1 MGDRLPGSAKKRHST
16 HAGELR
22 VGDLPR
28 GDLPHC
34 GGGHPRQAYF
44 PGAISL
50 KTRLNLARFYFSFCS
65 TCKVY
70 LLCTYVSK
78 LFGCNEFFYEDLK

>member
-1 MGDRLPGSAKKRHST
+1 MPVGQHAPALRTLCILATGSLWW
-16 HAGELR
+16 G
-22 VGDLPR
+22 
-28 GDLPHC
+28 LPHC

-70 LLCTYVSK
+70 LLCTYVSI
-78 LFGCNEFFYEDLK
+78 LFGCNEFF